1 MLDQV
6 LFILLLFQIKH
17 LCADFLLQTPYILNN
32 RRIYGHPGGLLH
44 VAHHLALSGVVL
56 LVAGCD
62 LRPLALLLLAE
73 GIVHYHIDWSK
84 DNIVTALKVTPQHAR
99 FWHLMGL
106 DQLLHQAT
114 YLGMVWYLPQAA

>member
-1 MLDQV
+1 MHDKV
-6 LFILLLFQIKH
+6 LLVLLLFQIKH

-44 VAHHLALSGVVL
+44 VAHHVVLSGVVL
-56 LVAGCD
+56 LLTGCD
-62 LRPLALLLLAE
+62 LTSLAVLLIVEAV
-73 GIVHYHIDWSK
+73 VHYHIDWSK
-84 DNIVTALKVTPQHAR
+84 DNIVKALAVTPQHPR

-114 YLGMVWYLPQAA
+114 YLWMVWYLPLAV